1 MARAMIEVEGVEKR
15 FGPTRALAGVDLAAE
30 EAKVLGLLGPNGA
43 GKTTL
48 VRILTTLLRLDAGR
62 ARVAGYDV
70 VADAGPLRSAIG
82 LAGQYA
88 AVDELLTG
96 RENLELVGLWYH
108 LRRAQYR
115 SRAQELLQR
124 FGLTEAADRL
134 VKTYSGG
141 MRRRLDVAAS
151 LVARPLVLF
160 LDEPTTGL
168 DPRTRNDLWGFIEE
182 LVESGTTVL
191 LTTQYMEEAERLAHQ
206 IVVIDTGKVIAQ
218 GSAAEL
224 KEAIGGD
231 VLEVRVHDPADLAR
245 AAALLGDLGQGRPRT
260 DRDRHVA
267 SLPTKEGVGLL
278 MAAGR
283 RFEEERLPL
292 DDLGIRRPSLDDVF
306 LSLTGSFSGDAATN
320 QQELAAT
327 ETSR

>member
-1 MARAMIEVEGVEKR
+1 MARAMIEVEGLEKR
-15 FGPTRALAGVDLAAE
+15 FGPTTALAGVDLAAE

-48 VRILTTLLRLDAGR
+48 VRILSTLLRPDGGK

-108 LRRAQYR
+108 LRRKQYR
-115 SRAQELLQR
+115 SRADELLER

-134 VKTYSGG
+134 VRTYSGG

-151 LVARPLVLF
+151 LVARPPVLF

-168 DPRTRNDLWGFIEE
+168 DPRTRNDLWRFTEE
-182 LVESGTTVL
+182 LVSSGTTVL
-191 LTTQYMEEAERLAHQ
+191 LTTQVMEEAERLAQQ
-206 IVVIDTGKVIAQ
+206 IVVIDRGRVVAQ
-218 GSAAEL
+218 GTAPEL

-245 AAALLGDLGQGRPRT
+245 AAALLGDLGHGRPRT
-260 DRDRHVA
+260 DPDRHVA
-267 SLPTKEGVGLL
+267 SLPTKDGVGLL
-278 MAAGR
+278 VAAGR
-283 RFEEERLPL
+283 RFEEERLVL

-306 LSLTGSFSGDAATN
+306 LSLTGSPSGGGAAN
-320 QQELAAT
+320 HQELAAA
-327 ETSR
+327 EASS

>member
-1 MARAMIEVEGVEKR
+1 
-15 FGPTRALAGVDLAAE
+15 
-30 EAKVLGLLGPNGA
+30 
-43 GKTTL
+43 
-48 VRILTTLLRLDAGR
+48 
-62 ARVAGYDV
+62 
-70 VADAGPLRSAIG
+70 
-82 LAGQYA
+82 
-88 AVDELLTG
+88 
-96 RENLELVGLWYH
+96 
-108 LRRAQYR
+108 
-115 SRAQELLQR
+115 
-124 FGLTEAADRL
+124 
-134 VKTYSGG
+134 
-141 MRRRLDVAAS
+141 
-151 LVARPLVLF
+151 
-160 LDEPTTGL
+160 
-168 DPRTRNDLWGFIEE
+168 
-182 LVESGTTVL
+182 
-191 LTTQYMEEAERLAHQ
+191 MEEAERLAHQ

>member
-1 MARAMIEVEGVEKR
+1 
-15 FGPTRALAGVDLAAE
+15 
-30 EAKVLGLLGPNGA
+30 VLGLLGPNGA
-43 GKTTL
+43 RKTTL

-108 LRRAQYR
+108 LRRKQYR
-115 SRAQELLQR
+115 SRADELLER

-141 MRRRLDVAAS
+141 MRRRVDVAAS

-168 DPRTRNDLWGFIEE
+168 DPRTRNDLWRFIEE
-182 LVESGTTVL
+182 LVGSGTTVL
-191 LTTQYMEEAERLAHQ
+191 LTTQVMEEAERLAHQ
-206 IVVIDTGKVIAQ
+206 IVVIDTGRVIAQ

-260 DRDRHVA
+260 DPDRHVA

-306 LSLTGSFSGDAATN
+306 LSLTGSFSGDAATD

-327 ETSR
+327 ETGR